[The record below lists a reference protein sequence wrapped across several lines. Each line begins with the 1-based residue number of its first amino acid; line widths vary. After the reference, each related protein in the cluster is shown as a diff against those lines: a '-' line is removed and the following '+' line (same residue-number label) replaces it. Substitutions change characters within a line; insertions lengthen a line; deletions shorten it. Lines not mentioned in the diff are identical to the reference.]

1 MMATKAT
8 FDFTIVP
15 NKAAKSSV
23 WAHFGFVK
31 RNGELDKK
39 KVACRLCY
47 SEFKYSGNTT
57 NLTDHLKRKHP
68 TFAKHAA
75 ATPSEVKF
83 KSLTSPYHPAT
94 ALHTSKSEAT
104 ESTQQPQPG
113 SFHSI
118 FGTTKLPVTSRRA
131 KEITGAMAQF
141 IVKDLRPYSVVQN
154 SGFKNLIRVLEPK
167 YTIPSRQHF
176 SETVIPEL
184 YAKISQEVKQQLNGN
199 YVALT
204 TDGWT
209 SRATE
214 SYVTVTSSHIDE
226 NWNIKN
232 YVLQVKLSIC
242 PPVNKSI

>member
-118 FGTTKLPVTSRRA
+118 LVPQSFQSHLDEQKKSQVLWPSSLRRTYVRTLSFRTLVSR
-131 KEITGAMAQF
+131 I
-141 IVKDLRPYSVVQN
+141 S
-154 SGFKNLIRVLEPK
+154 SGCWNLNIQ
-167 YTIPSRQHF
+167 SRQD
-176 SETVIPEL
+176 S
-184 YAKISQEVKQQLNGN
+184 
-199 YVALT
+199 
-204 TDGWT
+204 T
-209 SRATE
+209 SP
-214 SYVTVTSSHIDE
+214 
-226 NWNIKN
+226 
-232 YVLQVKLSIC
+232 KLSF
-242 PPVNKSI
+242 PSFMQKSVKR